1 MSVGESC
8 MAGEWEVPAGWGAGP
23 GGPGERGRT
32 GFDHQG
38 SPQPCSCLP
47 ALRGHLDRS
56 CRYLLTLASAV
67 KTDWVYWRDVRLEV
81 GETS

>member
-1 MSVGESC
+1 MRNAASEARREALC
-8 MAGEWEVPAGWGAGP
+8 AMDFILD
-23 GGPGERGRT
+23 GGVLIRVN
-32 GFDHQG
+32 Q
-38 SPQPCSCLP
+38 
-47 ALRGHLDRS
+47 RS

>member
-1 MSVGESC
+1 MRNAARE
-8 MAGEWEVPAGWGAGP
+8 ARRE
-23 GGPGERGRT
+23 
-32 GFDHQG
+32 
-38 SPQPCSCLP
+38 
-47 ALRGHLDRS
+47 ALCAMDFILDSGVLIRVSQRS